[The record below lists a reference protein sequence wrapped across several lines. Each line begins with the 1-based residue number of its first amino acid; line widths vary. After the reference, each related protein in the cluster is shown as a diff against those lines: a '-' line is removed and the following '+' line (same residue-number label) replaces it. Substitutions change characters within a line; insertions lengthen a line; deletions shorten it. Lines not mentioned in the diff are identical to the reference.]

1 MPGPI
6 VGWVSLIAQIPSDFL
21 GLSASQWFWVAIVGW
36 SLGVVLGGLLAARAV
51 QGAPGQGEVSPER
64 IALDTPAIL
73 RAVAPD
79 EDAAGGVLRWLLGE
93 VDADAVAH
101 LELSPL
107 GETLRIEPRGLEG
120 ASVARLAELARSALL
135 GSEPLAEG
143 VGVARWVGAGGT
155 NALVATG
162 TAIPGHEEPLR
173 FSRYLLEWVRS
184 AERGRP
190 RGDLE
195 DRLREVS
202 GVTWV
207 EVVGRSARL
216 LAEDE
221 ASAEVA
227 LAEVARRLEGTG
239 VAPVWIDAAEPRPD
253 VPTGGPVAGAVGGPE
268 PPVVAI
274 PEAERSEAQ
283 RIPTEPIGMKESLVA
298 SAIGAQEPRI
308 RLLDVALRE
317 NGEATADVRVSW
329 NEQEIRGRGHGR
341 ATRAGR
347 SFAAAQAV
355 ADALRPLLDTDVVI
369 EGLYVA
375 TTKEGLDVLIS
386 EVKMEGQRYV
396 GAVLERHD
404 RPDWTGARAVLDAV
418 NRRLVQVAGRS
429 GRI

>member
-1 MPGPI
+1 M
-6 VGWVSLIAQIPSDFL
+6 SLIAQIPSDFL
-21 GLSASQWFWVAIVGW
+21 GLSASQWFWLAIVGW
-36 SLGVVLGGLLAARAV
+36 SLSVVLGGLLAARAV
-51 QGAPGQGEVSPER
+51 QGAPGWGEVGPER

-101 LELSPL
+101 LELSPR
-107 GETLRIEPRGLEG
+107 GEMLRIEPRGLEE

-135 GSEPLAEG
+135 GSGEPAEG
-143 VGVARWVGAGGT
+143 AGVARWLGAGGT
-155 NALVATG
+155 NALVAAG
-162 TAIPGHEEPLR
+162 TTVQGHEEPLR

-195 DRLREVS
+195 DRLREVP

-207 EVVGRSARL
+207 EVAGRTARL

-221 ASAEVA
+221 ATADVT

-239 VAPVWIDAAEPRPD
+239 IAPVLIDAARPD
-253 VPTGGPVAGAVGGPE
+253 VHVAEAVGRPE
-268 PPVVAI
+268 ASMVAI
-274 PEAERSEAQ
+274 PEAEPSEAQ
-283 RIPTEPIGMKESLVA
+283 RVPTEPIGTKEPLMA
-298 SAIGAQEPRI
+298 SAIGGQEPRI

-317 NGEATADVRVSW
+317 NGATTADVRVSW
-329 NEQEIRGRGHGR
+329 NKQEIRGRGHGR
-341 ATRAGR
+341 ATQAGR

-386 EVKMEGQRYV
+386 EVRMEGERYV
-396 GAVLERHD
+396 GAVLERRD